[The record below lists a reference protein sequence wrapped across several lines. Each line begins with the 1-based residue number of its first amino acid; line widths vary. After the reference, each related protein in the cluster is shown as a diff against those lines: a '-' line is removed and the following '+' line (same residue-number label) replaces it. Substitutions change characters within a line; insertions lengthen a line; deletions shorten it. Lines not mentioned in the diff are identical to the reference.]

1 MSVLPCEIINIIL
14 QFADTGTYIAYDEKY
29 DCMVFRF
36 IKNNQKYAKIN
47 DIYSTCKL
55 DTYNEYDGYTQT
67 QITYPITLKKVPSW
81 YKSLERFENAE
92 SYMIIVIEQDEDGEI
107 RKTHHTSSLLT
118 FQNGNILLS

>member
-1 MSVLPCEIINIIL
+1 MSALPCEIINIIL

-47 DIYSTCKL
+47 DIYSTCKM

-81 YKSLERFENAE
+81 YKSLERFENYKNQ
-92 SYMIIVIEQDEDGEI
+92 SLKFKFPSNFNGEI
-107 RKTHHTSSLLT
+107 PKNNFKKDVHPKL
-118 FQNGNILLS
+118 FCQ